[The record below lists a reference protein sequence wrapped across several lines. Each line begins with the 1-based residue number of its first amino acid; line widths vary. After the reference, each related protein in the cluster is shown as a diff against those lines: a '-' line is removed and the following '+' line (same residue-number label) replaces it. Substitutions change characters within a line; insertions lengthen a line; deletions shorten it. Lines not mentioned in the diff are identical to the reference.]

1 MTYTEAYAKCDGRP
15 LRDAFF
21 CATDRG
27 DLEWDD
33 SGVTEAKVP
42 VYMAA
47 EGVPLRNAFLSTAY
61 RGDLKWDD

>member
-1 MTYTEAYAKCDGRP
+1 MGHGTLLVTYTEAYAKSDDRP
-15 LRDAFF
+15 LRNAFF

-33 SGVTEAKVP
+33 SGVTEAKVS

-47 EGVPLRNAFLSTAY
+47 EGHTCPIL
-61 RGDLKWDD
+61 